1 MTLTNVF
8 RISLYSL
15 VSLAGSMLAYG
26 EEVFLP
32 SGLTVPLAGFILFFS
47 ERQGRLRINA
57 LVGNLLGLAVLGAA
71 GFEFFGERP
80 DARLLA
86 CAHFLVYITWIV
98 LLQTKGIRQY
108 WWLSALSLLQV
119 AVGSVLT
126 AQTGTYGL
134 FLLAYLPLALWT
146 LSVFTLYQGA
156 YDLGGLDHEGGVP
169 APAASLPATVPTG
182 SGKFARAEGATQTVT
197 DSLAVLHRHF
207 AAEARSRVFHAIQQD
222 SPGHWIGPRF
232 VLGVVSLAAAG
243 LGLGLVMFLFVPRVS
258 FNNGMRFKTEASR
271 GRALTGFSGEVRLGQ
286 IGQILENIDRVMQ
299 VKLFERV
306 DGVNDLPITMEEF
319 IAEYGLES
327 PLFRGAV
334 LYEYDQG
341 RWRGAPAE
349 GLRSQTMRSHPLER
363 GMIRQE
369 YVLELSGAEYLFAMR
384 PIALAR
390 LYDPRGPISYAYDTA
405 AFSGSVEGR
414 DPVEYLV
421 YSRRRTPEDQSAGR
435 NQFGELPGRKTPSS
449 ASKIAY
455 LQRPATGI
463 EGVIALAHEL
473 TGPEKLAENDEL
485 SPERKKAQAL
495 IAHLRDSNE
504 YSYSLSMEVENP
516 ERDPIEEFVI
526 FRKRG
531 HCEYFA
537 SALALM
543 LRAVDIPSRLV
554 TGFKGADFHESE
566 GFYEVQQ
573 RHAHAWVE
581 AFVDN
586 EWIVLDPT
594 PDSRD
599 EVVRQIAANAGFW
612 KNAKH
617 SLSSLWST
625 YVVTLSF
632 SRQQETL
639 YQPLTGKVST
649 GWSSIR
655 NILSQVAGGAD
666 VAKELLTSPERYF
679 SRSSAALG
687 LIVIVVLAA
696 GRQLARRAFGK
707 SSRQLSFR
715 GGRGVLHRLYA
726 WFVARLTG
734 RQVDPARVV
743 VAFYERF
750 LTTMTAAGFTRRN
763 DQTQR
768 EFARDVELALCDTLT
783 AADLGGFPTQLADLF
798 YRVRF
803 GEGLLQPAE
812 AIDVEGRL
820 SRLAASLEGA
830 DGRSGPFG
838 RARPA

>member
-1 MTLTNVF
+1 MTLTSVF
-8 RISLYSL
+8 RISLYAL

-26 EEVFLP
+26 EESFFP
-32 SGLTVPLAGFILFFS
+32 SGLTVLLAGFVLFFS
-47 ERQGRLRINA
+47 ERQSRLRINA
-57 LVGNLLGLAVLGAA
+57 IVGNLLGLAVLGAA

-98 LLQTKGIRQY
+98 LLQIKGIRQY

-156 YDLGGLDHEGGVP
+156 YELGGLDHEREAP
-169 APAASLPATVPTG
+169 APATSPSATIPVG
-182 SGKFARAEGATQTVT
+182 SRESATTIGATKMIAGR
-197 DSLAVLHRHF
+197 LALLHRNF
-207 AAEARSRVFHAIQQD
+207 ATEARSSVFHAIQQD
-222 SPGHWIGPRF
+222 SPGRWIGPRF
-232 VLGVVSLAAAG
+232 VLGVLSLAAAG
-243 LGLGLVMFLFVPRVS
+243 LALGLVMFLFVPRVS
-258 FNNGMRFKTEASR
+258 FNNGMRFKTEVAR
-271 GRALTGFSGEVRLGQ
+271 GRVLTGFSGEVRLGQ
-286 IGQILENIDRVMQ
+286 IGQILENIDRVML

-306 DGVNDLPITMEEF
+306 DGVNDLPITMEDF
-319 IAEYGLES
+319 IAEYGLEA

-334 LYEYDQG
+334 LYNYEQG
-341 RWRGAPAE
+341 LWRGAQSE
-349 GLRSQTMRSHPLER
+349 SLRSQTMRSHPLEP

-384 PIALAR
+384 PISLAR

-414 DPVEYLV
+414 DPVEYFV
-421 YSRRRTPEDQSAGR
+421 YSKRRTPEDRSAGR
-435 NQFGELPGRKTPSS
+435 NQFGELPGRKTPSL

-455 LQRPATGI
+455 LQRPDTGI
-463 EGVIALAHEL
+463 EQVIALAREL
-473 TGPEKLAENDEL
+473 TEPEKLAGSDEL

-495 IAHLRDSNE
+495 TAYLRDSNE
-504 YSYSLSMEVENP
+504 YSYSLNMEVDNP

-566 GFYEVQQ
+566 GYYEVQQ
-573 RHAHAWVE
+573 RHAHVWVE

-594 PDSRD
+594 PESRD

-632 SRQQETL
+632 SRQQEAL

-655 NILSQVAGGAD
+655 GVLSQVAGGAD
-666 VAKELLTSPERYF
+666 VVKELLTSPEQYF
-679 SRSSAALG
+679 SRGSAALG

-696 GRQLARRAFGK
+696 GRQLARHGIGK
-707 SSRQLSFR
+707 ASRQLSL
-715 GGRGVLHRLYA
+715 GRGRGAFHRFYA
-726 WFVARLTG
+726 WVVARLTG
-734 RQVDPARVV
+734 RQVDPARIV

-750 LTTMTAAGFTRRN
+750 LAMMTAAGFTRRN

-768 EFARDVELALCDTLT
+768 EFARDVELALCDRL
-783 AADLGGFPTQLADLF
+783 ASAGLGGFPTQLADLF

-803 GEGLLQPAE
+803 GDGLLQPAE

-820 SRLAASLEGA
+820 TRLAASLEGSG
-830 DGRSGPFG
+830 GR
-838 RARPA
+838 